1 MHVGGGRRDWRL
13 PGESAR
19 QDWGSHLARGESA
32 AGGALQELRFVS
44 IPQAVPGCPPTVGPW
59 ERELAAEAFTHGKT
73 QEMGSLGS

>member
-13 PGESAR
+13 PGESTREDWVVTWREVSAWPR
-19 QDWGSHLARGESA
+19 VLCKSWGSRASHRQCQDA
-32 AGGALQELRFVS
+32 
-44 IPQAVPGCPPTVGPW
+44 PTVGPW